1 VKKKKGQLHLPL
13 KERAKEMFND
23 SKPVSVKSE
32 GAETIVGTSVKLK
45 GNLHSSGDIIVDG
58 SVSGEL
64 KTKGSVIVGP
74 NANILANI
82 KAQNVQI
89 SGMVQGNIEAS
100 DKIQITETGRVV
112 GDISAAVL
120 NIAPGAIFSGNSKMN
135 DTHREVSPEPVMEE
149 TASTKKEE
157 KSTK

>member
-1 VKKKKGQLHLPL
+1 
-13 KERAKEMFND
+13 MFENKD
-23 SKPVSVKSE
+23 KPVAVKND

-58 SVSGEL
+58 AVSGEL

-82 KAQNVQI
+82 KAQNVQV
-89 SGMVQGNIEAS
+89 SGSVQGNIEAS
-100 DKIQITETGRVV
+100 DKIQITETGRVL

-120 NIAPGAIFSGNSKMN
+120 SIAPGAIFTGSSKMA
-135 DTHREVSPEPVMEE
+135 DTHREPTPEPVMEDSE
-149 TASTKKEE
+149 NSKEE
-157 KSTK
+157 KKTK